1 MYIFISYASKEIQT
15 AQKLCAIIENSG
27 YHCFIAPRDI
37 RSGYEYAEEIAR
49 GIDKADA
56 VVVLMSK
63 ASNSSPH
70 VLREIERAVSKAKP
84 ILVYKLETVEL
95 TKSMEYFL
103 MACQWLEKGKNS
115 YDDIV
120 KGIHGLCGESV
131 TTGST
136 KKKKVS
142 RKWLFGAA
150 ISAVA
155 ILIAAGWM
163 LLTAGKKPRIN
174 PGETITMGSYNGE
187 DIQWRVLRISE
198 DGTEAVLLSDKVLT
212 IKAYDA
218 AESGRYNHDG
228 AVDYFGED
236 ARLEEDKELQA
247 YVRGNNSWENSNIR
261 TWLNSASENVVYEGQ
276 APTAL
281 AMADGVN
288 GYNHEKGFLCSFSK
302 QELERIKTT
311 VVKTPGNVLADEN
324 SIETHDK
331 VFLLSLE
338 ELQWLQE
345 ANVSLTATPTE
356 SAIENNQ
363 STWYQSYCVDCGV
376 DAIMWWLREPVD
388 NSTSKC
394 YLVGNG
400 YSEEN
405 IVTWEVG
412 VESFGIRPAM
422 VIDLN
427 AR

>member
-1 MYIFISYASKEIQT
+1 MYIFISYASKEAQT

-37 RSGYEYAEEIAR
+37 RSGHEYAEEIAS
-49 GIDKADA
+49 GIDRADA

-70 VLREIERAVSKAKP
+70 VLREIERAVSKSKP
-84 ILVYKLETVEL
+84 ILVYKLEEVEL

-103 MACQWLEKGKNS
+103 MTCQWLEKGN
-115 YDDIV
+115 DNFEDIV
-120 KGIHGLCGESV
+120 KGLHGLCGEDITTESV
-131 TTGST
+131 
-136 KKKKVS
+136 KKKKAGL
-142 RKWLFGAA
+142 KWPILAA

-155 ILIAAGWM
+155 ILAVTGWM
-163 LLTAGKKPRIN
+163 ILTAGDKPKIK

-198 DGTEAVLLSDKVLT
+198 DGAEAVLLADRVLT
-212 IKAYDA
+212 MKAYDA
-218 AESGRYNHDG
+218 AESGRYNYDG
-228 AVDYFGED
+228 TVDYFGED
-236 ARLEEDKELQA
+236 AKLEEDKELQA

-276 APTAL
+276 PPTAA

-302 QELERIKTT
+302 QELEKIKTT
-311 VVKTPGNVLADEN
+311 VVKTSGNG
-324 SIETHDK
+324 ETRDK

-338 ELQWLQE
+338 ELDWLQE
-345 ANVSLTATPTE
+345 ANVSLTAIPTE

-363 STWYQSYCVDCGV
+363 SSWYQSYCVDCGV